1 MEKLQGKT
9 KMKWEN
15 NYELEEVIKEEYK
28 IETGLID
35 HKGNDAIIDP
45 RVDIDQDE
53 ITLIYEVDFDGVSY
67 TEIGSETLNQ
77 VQEIASSYLL
87 SAEKVCFEITEQF
100 NDKNVILT
108 IDRNSFEDAI
118 RAL

>member
-1 MEKLQGKT
+1 MN
-9 KMKWEN
+9 WEN
-15 NYELEEVIKEEYK
+15 NDELEKMIREEYK
-28 IETGLID
+28 IETGLLD
-35 HKGNDAIIDP
+35 QEGEDAIIDP
-45 RVDIDQDE
+45 AVDIDQDE
-53 ITLIYEVDFDGVSY
+53 IVLIYEVDFDGVRY
-67 TEIGSETLNQ
+67 TDIGSETLNQ